1 MISPEEMLQAA
12 RAGLRDGAADAADA
26 AGAGAGDCAARVSL
40 WSAGQ
45 CLARAEASAGD
56 TLGAV
61 RAAAARL
68 SGEERAGASLF
79 VEAAVDERPLEV
91 EGLGGLLAL
100 EPDGAGLTLRDGGNE
115 ARGWPF
121 DALRAEGRR
130 AGWVKQLNR
139 TVRPP
144 GARLASSTA
153 VSRFATVEAVG
164 PVEAAGGGGESE
176 GYVAR
181 RSGGFRV
188 AQAEEVLPDRLLGAA
203 FQAAAW
209 LLRHQR
215 GDGLFAYEFSPAKR
229 EWSGLDSIVRQAGC
243 AWAIGAVGRARG
255 DRAVSRA
262 AGAAIGGLLQAT
274 LRRDGPGR
282 LYYLAAAGEP
292 PRLGAIPLLL
302 LAMLETPNG
311 TGVTRETIE
320 RLAATL
326 LALQQQDGRI
336 GVTARGLEL
345 EGSETY
351 YAGQVVLA
359 LARLHGARR
368 RDRYGRAIRR
378 ALDHYRERWS
388 DEAERDLSFTTWML
402 QACDAWHQLDDGESG
417 EDAAQ
422 YGFAMADWALESQHG
437 ADHPHPLWP
446 GAFQDTPGIG
456 TAAYSEG
463 ITAAL
468 ALAQRAGDADRAAR
482 YREALIGAMR
492 FLLQLTVEASDAP
505 LVAGAEHVG
514 AVRSALHRP
523 GLRCDNAQHLIMS
536 ALRTRA
542 LVFAEDS

>member
-1 MISPEEMLQAA
+1 MISPDELLQAA
-12 RAGLRDGAADAADA
+12 REGLTDGATSAE
-26 AGAGAGDCAARVSL
+26 AGACAARVSL
-40 WSAGQ
+40 WTAGRQ
-45 CLARAEASAGD
+45 LAQAEASASD
-56 TLGAV
+56 TAEAV
-61 RAAAARL
+61 RAAAAAL
-68 SGEERAGASLF
+68 SAEEREGASLF
-79 VEAAVDERPLEV
+79 VEAAVDERPLAV
-91 EGLGGLLAL
+91 EGLGGLLAV
-100 EPDGAGLTLRDGGNE
+100 EPDGAGLALRDGEKE

-139 TVRPP
+139 AVRPP
-144 GARLASSTA
+144 GARLASSTS

-164 PVEAAGGGGESE
+164 PVAPQGGGGDED

-188 AQAEEVLPDRLLGAA
+188 VQAEEVLSDRLLGAA
-203 FQAAAW
+203 FQTAAW

-215 GDGLFAYEFSPAKR
+215 NDGLFAYEFSPAKQQ
-229 EWSGLDSIVRQAGC
+229 WSGLDSIVRQAGC

-255 DRAVSRA
+255 DRAVLRA
-262 AGAAIGGLLQAT
+262 AGAAIDGLLQAT

-282 LYYLAAAGEP
+282 LYYLAVGGEP

-302 LAMLETPNG
+302 LAMLEAPG
-311 TGVTRETIE
+311 GAGVTRETIE

-326 LALQQQDGRI
+326 LAIQQPDGRI

-368 RDRYGRAIRR
+368 RDRYARAIRR

-402 QACDAWHQLDDGESG
+402 QACDAWHQLEGGDS
-417 EDAAQ
+417 AAQ
-422 YGFAMADWALESQHG
+422 YAFAMADWALESQHG
-437 ADHPHPLWP
+437 SDHPHPLWP

-463 ITAAL
+463 IAAAL
-468 ALAQRAGDADRAAR
+468 ALAQRVGDADRGAR
-482 YREALIGAMR
+482 YQEALIGAMR

-523 GLRCDNAQHLIMS
+523 GLRCDNAQHFIMS

-542 LVFAEDS
+542 LVFAGDS

>member
-1 MISPEEMLQAA
+1 MISPDELLQAA
-12 RAGLRDGAADAADA
+12 REGLTDGAASAE
-26 AGAGAGDCAARVSL
+26 AGACAARVSL

-45 CLARAEASAGD
+45 QLAQAEASAGD
-56 TLGAV
+56 TAAAV
-61 RAAAARL
+61 RAAAATL
-68 SGEERAGASLF
+68 SAEEHESASLF
-79 VEAAVDERPLEV
+79 VEAAVDERPLAV
-91 EGLGGLLAL
+91 EGLGGLLAV
-100 EPDGAGLTLRDGGNE
+100 EPDGAGLALRDGENE

-139 TVRPP
+139 AVRPP
-144 GARLASSTA
+144 GARLASSTS

-164 PVEAAGGGGESE
+164 PVAPPGSGGGEG

-188 AQAEEVLPDRLLGAA
+188 VQAEEVLPDRLLGAA

-215 GDGLFAYEFSPAKR
+215 DDGLFAYEFSPAKQQ
-229 EWSGLDSIVRQAGC
+229 WSGLDSIVRQAGC

-255 DRAVSRA
+255 DRAVLRA
-262 AGAAIGGLLQAT
+262 AGAAIDGLLQAT

-282 LYYLAAAGEP
+282 LYYLAVEGEP

-302 LAMLETPNG
+302 LAMLEAPG
-311 TGVTRETIE
+311 GAGVTRETVE

-326 LALQQQDGRI
+326 LAIQQPDGRI

-368 RDRYGRAIRR
+368 RDRYARAIRR
-378 ALDHYRERWS
+378 AMDHYRERWS

-402 QACDAWHQLDDGESG
+402 QACDAWHQLEGGD
-417 EDAAQ
+417 DAAQ

-437 ADHPHPLWP
+437 SDHPHPLWP

-463 ITAAL
+463 IVAAL
-468 ALAQRAGDADRAAR
+468 ALAQRVGDADRGAR
-482 YREALIGAMR
+482 YQEALIGAMR

-505 LVAGAEHVG
+505 LVAGAEHIG

-523 GLRCDNAQHLIMS
+523 GLRCDNAQHFIMS